1 MMLAPI
7 LACSDVSKAIDYYT
21 QKLGFQLAWSTPPNE
36 KAKTE
41 LACVRLGTAEILLG
55 VVEGYVKPEDINRRG
70 IGIQIYI
77 SLPDTMPI
85 DEIYAKAQAQ
95 GAAITRALQT
105 RDWGERA
112 FNVNDMDGYNLMIA
126 QRAERAD

>member
-21 QKLGFQLAWSTPPNE
+21 QKLGFQLAWSVPANE
-36 KAKTE
+36 NSETE

-55 VVEGYVKPEDINRRG
+55 VIEGYVKPEDISKRG
-70 IGIQIYI
+70 IGVQIYI
-77 SLPDTMPI
+77 NLPDTMPI
-85 DEIYAKAQAQ
+85 DEIYARARAQ
-95 GAAITRALQT
+95 GAVITRALET

-112 FNVNDMDGYNLMIA
+112 FNINDMDGYNLMIA
-126 QRAERAD
+126 QRLESAE